1 MVDGDNEFE
10 NFDLLLFFIYIDG
23 RNILMLF
30 DFLLMEEECV
40 LLEYCMIG
48 LFWWF
53 FDLLSV
59 CLIFLELLVDSLIKD
74 FEDMDFDYD

>member
-48 LFWWF
+48 LFW
-53 FDLLSV
+53 
-59 CLIFLELLVDSLIKD
+59 
-74 FEDMDFDYD
+74 